1 MAPGPEHAP
10 NALVGARASNAGWSR
25 VRMEPPHGPQPLLD
39 AALAVADD
47 DLFIFGGRTAN
58 GALSPE
64 LWHLEHAAGA
74 WSTVQAGGGARPAA
88 RTGHS
93 LVALRGSVWLLGG
106 RGASEELLGAQER
119 IAHRAA
125 ASSTRL
131 QPLIRGAVTSI
142 TPQLC
147 PTLTPPRAQELIWQL
162 RLPSA
167 GAHWVLR
174 PPSTPDAAML
184 ARADHC
190 AAAYDNLDTM
200 LVHGGRGQAGL
211 LEDLWSWD
219 NLRSQWEQLDGAHSE
234 GPAGGVRP
242 VARRGHACA
251 LLGATRQLMVLGG
264 RSAPAPKPASAP
276 ASAPA
281 CALASVLHPSPPPHP
296 GNAAGPLHGI
306 YTCMLA
312 LHTR

>member
-125 ASSTRL
+125 ASSTHGCNLSYVERS
-131 QPLIRGAVTSI
+131 PLLHRS
-142 TPQLC
+142 
-147 PTLTPPRAQELIWQL
+147 
-162 RLPSA
+162 SA
-167 GAHWVLR
+167 R
-174 PPSTPDAAML
+174 P
-184 ARADHC
+184 
-190 AAAYDNLDTM
+190 
-200 LVHGGRGQAGL
+200 
-211 LEDLWSWD
+211 
-219 NLRSQWEQLDGAHSE
+219 
-234 GPAGGVRP
+234 
-242 VARRGHACA
+242 
-251 LLGATRQLMVLGG
+251 
-264 RSAPAPKPASAP
+264 
-276 ASAPA
+276 
-281 CALASVLHPSPPPHP
+281 
-296 GNAAGPLHGI
+296 
-306 YTCMLA
+306 
-312 LHTR
+312 